1 MTYKGEKM
9 KFKYILPIII
19 FLLAITSTAY
29 AIGSETLDNLIFL
42 LAQPEPA
49 DWSDGTFDDAIL
61 IEGFEAIYE
70 MSIEEGN
77 DSRTRSVLWAMGE
90 TGLASFIPT
99 LINEFENET
108 MIACYALGKI
118 SVDASVNALIP
129 MLENEDR
136 YVREAS
142 VWGLGNIT
150 YGADLDDAKA
160 DALEALNDRLD
171 LEEETWIVEMIEA
184 AIILIETGLITD
196 SVFETM

>member
-19 FLLAITSTAY
+19 FLLAIPSTAS
-29 AIGSETLDNLIFL
+29 AIGSETLDNLVFL
-42 LAQPEPA
+42 LAQPEPV
-49 DWSDGTFDDAIL
+49 DWSDCAFDDATL

-90 TGLASFIPT
+90 TGLASFIPS

-118 SVDASVNALIP
+118 SEDASVAALIS

-142 VWGLGNIT
+142 VWGLGNII
-150 YGADLDDAKA
+150 YGSDLEESKIN
-160 DALEALNDRLD
+160 ALEALNDRLD

-184 AIILIETGLITD
+184 AIILIETGLVTD
-196 SVFETM
+196 SVFDTV